1 MLLKIFY
8 DKLNRK
14 LKLTKVDEYSA
25 SIEINQPQCF
35 CMELF
40 MGSWARNC
48 RAKDGTRLIRAETRT
63 EGAGADQ

>member
-14 LKLTKVDEYSA
+14 LEVTKFDEYSA

-40 MGSWARNC
+40 MGSGARNC
-48 RAKDGTRLIRAETRT
+48 RAKDGTRLIRPETRT
-63 EGAGADQ
+63 EGAVADQ